1 MIKDKAQITQQKI
14 LESATEIFSE
24 KGFDGARVD
33 EIASRAN
40 INKAMIYYY
49 FESKENLFA
58 EIIKGFFRECD
69 VLKLELKNEIS
80 MMKNTDSEKYFDKI
94 EKFLNGKKSLIK
106 IILID
111 SIKSNSNDIS
121 ALATIMPILEDRKEN
136 LKCYK
141 LSKDELTQQLI
152 NRFFFIT
159 IPWVTF
165 LIIGERWGQF
175 FEIDRNIAKKIFMK
189 VFAQYR
195 HEYYNSI
202 ENDSTK

>member
-1 MIKDKAQITQQKI
+1 LVKDKAQITQQKI

-24 KGFDGARVD
+24 KGFDGARVN

-80 MMKNTDSEKYFDKI
+80 MMKNTDSEKYFDKV

-121 ALATIMPILEDRKEN
+121 ALATIMPILEDRKEDF
-136 LKCYK
+136 KYYK

-159 IPWVTF
+159 IPWIIF

-175 FEIDRNIAKKIFMK
+175 FEIDRNIAKKSFMK

-195 HEYYNSI
+195 DEYYNSL
-202 ENDSTK
+202 